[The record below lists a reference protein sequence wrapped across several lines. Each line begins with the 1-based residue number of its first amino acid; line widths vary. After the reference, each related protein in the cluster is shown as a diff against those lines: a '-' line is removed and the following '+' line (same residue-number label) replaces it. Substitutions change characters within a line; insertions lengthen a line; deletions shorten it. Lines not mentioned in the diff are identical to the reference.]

1 MMKVYNDLE
10 FNTILKSIAALAQS
24 SAVSEAI
31 LNTLPTTD
39 LDEAGKL
46 LTQTSDA
53 VNVLASH
60 RPSLA
65 FEDIE
70 LLLSKAKVGAVLTP
84 KELLSVTE
92 HIRALRSLKNNVES
106 MDGCDSLKDITAYAR
121 VCDELEYS
129 INRAIENES
138 DVKDNASEKL
148 YGIRRAIIRANARL
162 KEKLDG
168 FTRQN
173 NISKYLQDNIVTM
186 RGGRYVLPVRNDC
199 RSYVKGLVHDISSTG
214 STVFIE
220 PFAVVEANNE
230 IITLKT
236 EESNEIERI
245 LAELSK
251 LVVKNASE
259 LSVCQQVLIECG
271 VIFAKAEYAKQTN
284 SYRPEINDSGIIVL
298 KNARHPLIDPNVV
311 VPIDIS
317 LDSERVLLISG
328 PNTGG
333 KTVALKTVGLFSIMA
348 ACGIFVLASD
358 GSKVS
363 IFDKIYCDIGD
374 SQSISQSLSTF
385 SAHVTN
391 LSRIMSEMNDKSL
404 VLLDEVGDGT
414 DPDEGAALAIA
425 VIKKLLR
432 TRSTAVITTHFNSV
446 KEFALGSN
454 GIANACM
461 QFDNVNFR
469 PTYKVLSGVSG
480 SSYALEIAER
490 LGLEKQIVD
499 DARASLS
506 AEKVAFDKILREAEN
521 LRNQAEKE
529 KTESNALR
537 MQAATDAEKSK
548 ALKSEYERKLA
559 EINEKSRAMIKQ
571 LADEYSDRAEAII
584 EQIKDC
590 LKAADDAAL
599 FRARKT
605 AKQIYDDVPFEP
617 VKPKVSERPPEPNEL
632 TVGKSVF
639 VIGFNKEGVVVSPPR
654 GNKVLIAIGSIKT
667 EMPISSLLLVS
678 EKQVKQNKELTTEHR
693 EPENREIMLLGK
705 TVDEATAELDIVL
718 ADIAPQSTVRIVHG
732 KGTGALGKGVQAYL
746 KRHKRVK
753 SFRYG
758 RYGEGDTGVTIVEI
772 K

>member
-1 MMKVYNDLE
+1 MKVYSDLE

-24 SAVSEAI
+24 QVVAEAI

-39 LDEAGKL
+39 LDVANKL

-70 LLLSKAKVGAVLTP
+70 TLLSKAKVGAVLTP

-92 HIRALRSLKNNVES
+92 HIRAVRSLKNNVES
-106 MDGCDSLKDITAYAR
+106 MYECDSLKDITAYAR

-129 INRAIENES
+129 IDRAIENET

-199 RSYVKGLVHDISSTG
+199 RGNVKGLVHDVSSTG
-214 STVFIE
+214 ATVFIE

-236 EESNEIERI
+236 EEANEIERI

-271 VIFAKAEYAKQTN
+271 IIFAKAEYAKQTN
-284 SYRPEINDSGIIVL
+284 AYRPEINDSGIIVL
-298 KNARHPLIDPNVV
+298 KSARHPLIDPSTV
-311 VPIDIS
+311 VPIDIA

-348 ACGIFVLASD
+348 ASGIFVLASE

-391 LSRIMSEMNDKSL
+391 LSHIMSEMNDKSL

-446 KEFALGSN
+446 KEFALGSI

-490 LGLEKQIVD
+490 LGLEKDIVN
-499 DARASLS
+499 DARAALS

-529 KTESNALR
+529 KNESNALR
-537 MQAATDAEKSK
+537 IQASADAEKSQ
-548 ALKSEYERKLA
+548 ALKQEYERKLA

-571 LADEYSDRAEAII
+571 LADEYSDRAEAVI

-590 LKAADDAAL
+590 LKAADEAAL
-599 FRARKT
+599 FRARKA
-605 AKQIYDDVPFEP
+605 AKRIYDDVPFEQ
-617 VKPKVSERPPEPNEL
+617 VKPKVSERPPEPSEL
-632 TVGKSVF
+632 TVGKTVF
-639 VIGFNKEGVVVSPPR
+639 VTGFNKNGVVVTPPR
-654 GNKVLIAIGSIKT
+654 GNKVLIAIGSVKT

-678 EKQVKQNKELTTEHR
+678 EKQEKQNKEFTTAHR
-693 EPENREIMLLGK
+693 EPENKEVMLLGK
-705 TVDEATAELDIVL
+705 TVDEATAELDIIIS
-718 ADIAPQSTVRIVHG
+718 DIAPQSTLRIVHG
-732 KGTGALGKGVQAYL
+732 KGTGALGKGIQAYL
-746 KRHKRVK
+746 KRHKRIK
-753 SFRYG
+753 AFRYG

>member
-1 MMKVYNDLE
+1 MMKVFNDLE
-10 FNTILKSIAALAQS
+10 FNTILKFISALAQS
-24 SAVSEAI
+24 SVVAEAI
-31 LNTLPTTD
+31 LGTLPTTD
-39 LDEAGKL
+39 LDEANKL
-46 LTQTSDA
+46 LTQTGDA

-70 LLLSKAKVGAVLTP
+70 ILLSKAKVGAALTP

-121 VCDELEYS
+121 TCDELEYA
-129 INRAIENES
+129 INNAIENET

-168 FTRQN
+168 STRQS

-199 RSYVKGLVHDISSTG
+199 RSNVKGLVHDVSSTG
-214 STVFIE
+214 ATVFIE
-220 PFAVVEANNE
+220 PFVVVEANNE

-236 EESNEIERI
+236 EEANEIERI

-251 LVVKNASE
+251 LVAKNASQ
-259 LSVCQQVLIECG
+259 LSACQQVLIECG
-271 VIFAKAEYAKQTN
+271 IIFAKAEYAKQAN
-284 SYRPEINDSGIIVL
+284 AYRPEINDCGVIVL
-298 KNARHPLIDPNVV
+298 KNARHPLIDPSDV

-348 ACGIFVLASD
+348 ACGIFVLAGE

-363 IFDKIYCDIGD
+363 IFNKIYCDIGD

-391 LSRIMSEMNDKSL
+391 LSRITSEMNDKSL

-414 DPDEGAALAIA
+414 DPEEGAALAIA

-432 TRSTAVITTHFNSV
+432 THSTAVITTHFNSV
-446 KEFALGSN
+446 KEFALGSTD
-454 GIANACM
+454 ISNACM

-499 DARASLS
+499 DARAALS
-506 AEKVAFDKILREAEN
+506 AEKVSLDKILREAEN

-529 KTESNALR
+529 KSEISKLKI
-537 MQAATDAEKSK
+537 QADADAKKSQV
-548 ALKSEYERKLA
+548 LKQEYEQKLA
-559 EINEKSRAMIKQ
+559 EINEKSRAMIK
-571 LADEYSDRAEAII
+571 
-584 EQIKDC
+584 
-590 LKAADDAAL
+590 
-599 FRARKT
+599 
-605 AKQIYDDVPFEP
+605 
-617 VKPKVSERPPEPNEL
+617 
-632 TVGKSVF
+632 
-639 VIGFNKEGVVVSPPR
+639 
-654 GNKVLIAIGSIKT
+654 
-667 EMPISSLLLVS
+667 
-678 EKQVKQNKELTTEHR
+678 
-693 EPENREIMLLGK
+693 
-705 TVDEATAELDIVL
+705 
-718 ADIAPQSTVRIVHG
+718 
-732 KGTGALGKGVQAYL
+732 
-746 KRHKRVK
+746 
-753 SFRYG
+753 
-758 RYGEGDTGVTIVEI
+758 
-772 K
+772 

>member
-1 MMKVYNDLE
+1 MKVYNDLE

-24 SAVSEAI
+24 SVVAEAI

-39 LDEAGKL
+39 LDAANKL
-46 LTQTSDA
+46 LTQTGDA

-92 HIRALRSLKNNVES
+92 HIRALRSLKKNVES
-106 MDGCDSLKDITAYAR
+106 MDECDSLKDITAYAR

-129 INRAIENES
+129 IVRAIENET
-138 DVKDNASEKL
+138 DVKDSASEKL

-199 RSYVKGLVHDISSTG
+199 RGNVKGLVHDVSSTG
-214 STVFIE
+214 ATVFIE

-236 EESNEIERI
+236 EEVNEIERI

-259 LSVCQQVLIECG
+259 LSASQQVLIECG
-271 VIFAKAEYAKQTN
+271 IIFAKAEYAKQTN
-284 SYRPEINDSGIIVL
+284 AYRPEINDNGIIVL
-298 KNARHPLIDPNVV
+298 KSARHPLIDPSDV

-317 LDSERVLLISG
+317 LDSDRVLLISG

-348 ACGIFVLASD
+348 ASGIFTLAGE
-358 GSKVS
+358 GSKIS

-446 KEFALGSN
+446 KEFALGSI

-490 LGLEKQIVD
+490 LGLEKEIVE
-499 DARASLS
+499 DACAALS

-529 KTESNALR
+529 KSESAALR
-537 MQAATDAEKSK
+537 LKASADAEKSQ
-548 ALKSEYERKLA
+548 ALKLEYEHKLA

-571 LADEYSDRAEAII
+571 IADEYSDRAEAVIA
-584 EQIKDC
+584 QIKDC
-590 LKAADDAAL
+590 LKVADEAAL
-599 FRARKT
+599 FRARKA
-605 AKQIYDDVPFEP
+605 AKRIYDDVPFEQ
-617 VKPKVSERPPEPNEL
+617 VKPKVSERPPEPSEL
-632 TVGKSVF
+632 TVGKNVF
-639 VIGFNKEGVVVSPPR
+639 VTGFNKAGIVVKPPR
-654 GNKVLIAIGSIKT
+654 GNKVLLAIGSVKT
-667 EMPISSLLLVS
+667 EMPISSLLLVP
-678 EKQVKQNKELTTEHR
+678 ENPEKQNKEFATVRR
-693 EPENREIMLLGK
+693 EPENKEIMLLGK
-705 TVDEATAELDIVL
+705 TVDEATAELDIIISDV
-718 ADIAPQSTVRIVHG
+718 APQSTLRIVHG
-732 KGTGALGKGVQAYL
+732 KGTGTLGKGIQAYL